1 MIYIPECRLCGREEL
16 TLDCLKDL
24 SICGT
29 CWIAPPSPGCNR
41 DYRVDGEGRA
51 HAKRVSAAVAEPSPA
66 MARPEDRTLVNIQN
80 LRKNNICF
88 GVGSSGVE

>member
-1 MIYIPECRLCGREEL
+1 MIYIYECRLCGREEL

-29 CWIAPPSPGCNR
+29 CWIAPPANGLNL
-41 DYRVDGEGRA
+41 DYSVKAGRI
-51 HAKRVSAAVAEPSPA
+51 E
-66 MARPEDRTLVNIQN
+66 TLVNIQN
-80 LRKNNICF
+80 LRKNNILF